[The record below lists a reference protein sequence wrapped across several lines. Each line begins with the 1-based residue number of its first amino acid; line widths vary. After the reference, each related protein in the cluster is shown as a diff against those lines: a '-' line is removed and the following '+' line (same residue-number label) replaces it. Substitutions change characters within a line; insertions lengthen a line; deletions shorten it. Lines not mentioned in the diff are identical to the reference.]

1 MAICAAVRPSGSPIP
16 RARPSV
22 RQPEAPLGGAAS
34 RTRGFAVRPSASLT
48 ASGRV
53 WTRPLRIPPVVSEG
67 ELLGRQPAIDVSA
80 RTVSDGELI
89 ERAGRGDRS
98 ALETL
103 YERYARSVFG
113 LALRRLGDRGRAE
126 DAVQ

>member
-1 MAICAAVRPSGSPIP
+1 MAICTAVRPSASLTPS
-16 RARPSV
+16 ARVWTAPL
-22 RQPEAPLGGAAS
+22 EAPLVGAAS

-48 ASGRV
+48 PSARV
-53 WTRPLRIPPVVSEG
+53 STRPLRIAPVVSEG

-126 DAVQ
+126 